1 MNIDKADQNID
12 NPKDISYEYNAP
24 LTSSAATHVTRNS
37 HKADISQTARKPNV
51 TFSIRKSLL
60 QLLNLLLTSGIHL

>member
-24 LTSSAATHVTRNS
+24 RTSSATTHVTRNS
-37 HKADISQTARKPNV
+37 HKADISHTARKPNV